1 MKKINI
7 RIKGIEEIKKSLRD
21 IIVYNT
27 GRNNQKNGGLIY
39 PKFENWFDE
48 KEKLNIDYLFD
59 CESGRFYH
67 NWEKFGNFSKARN
80 FRDLL
85 FIESEMPNMDRPT
98 TLQPVMLDDHEN
110 YLGSYRRMNS
120 KGVISLNA
128 DNLQVFFWSI
138 IFELACKQRYI
149 FTREKIEELAMLCIE
164 KTLYHELFHH
174 FTDVHSYVVHGFR
187 YDYGTEEA
195 MAVACSRL
203 LVGFESKSNQAYVSD
218 FHELAYSY
226 NSLGYRDWINFKSD
240 EQFLLNLISY
250 MKIDNVLIHMGQE
263 LLPLVE
269 AMLYSIIENPNV
281 RCNIVL
287 CQK

>member
-1 MKKINI
+1 MGIEGTKKI
-7 RIKGIEEIKKSLRD
+7 LREL
-21 IIVYNT
+21 IVYNT
-27 GRNNQKNGGLIY
+27 GRQNLINGGFVY
-39 PKFENWFDE
+39 PNFEHWFDE
-48 KEKLNIDYLFD
+48 KEKLNIDYLFECATGKFRHD
-59 CESGRFYH
+59 
-67 NWEKFGNFSKARN
+67 WEVFGNFSKARS
-80 FRDLL
+80 FRDFLN
-85 FIESEMPNMDRPT
+85 IETDIPNMDRPNT
-98 TLQPVMLDDHEN
+98 QQPVSLDDHKN

-149 FTREKIEELAMLCIE
+149 FTKEKIEELAMLCIE

-174 FTDVHSYVVHGFR
+174 FTDVHSYVLNRFQ
-187 YDYGTEEA
+187 YDYCTEEA

-226 NSLGYRDWINFKSD
+226 NSRGYRDLIYFKSD

-250 MKIDNVLIHMGQE
+250 MKIDNNLSRMGQE

>member
-7 RIKGIEEIKKSLRD
+7 KMKEIEDVKKILRD
-21 IIVYNT
+21 LIVYNV
-27 GRNNQKNGGLIY
+27 GRNSELGRGTTY

-48 KEKLNIDYLFD
+48 KEKLKIVYLFD
-59 CESGRFYH
+59 CVNNRFYDD
-67 NWEKFGNFSKARN
+67 WGKFGNFSRARN
-80 FRDLL
+80 FRDFLN
-85 FIESEMPNMDRPT
+85 IENEFLNRDVPNTQLPF
-98 TLQPVMLDDHEN
+98 LLDDHEN

-120 KGVISLNA
+120 KGIVSLNA

-138 IFELACKQRYI
+138 VFELACKQRYI
-149 FTREKIEELAMLCIE
+149 FTREKIEELAMLCVE

-174 FTDVHSYVVHGFR
+174 FTDVHSYVVYGFR
-187 YDYGTEEA
+187 YDYVTEEA

-218 FHELAYSY
+218 FYDLAYSY
-226 NSLGYRDWINFKSD
+226 NSRGYRDWINFKSD

-250 MKIDNVLIHMGQE
+250 MKIDPVLTQMGQE

-269 AMLYSIIENPNV
+269 SMLYSIIENPNV
-281 RCNIVL
+281 RCNIVF